1 MRTKDEQKLKAI
13 FDATVRLTATIGIA
27 GLKMTLIAKEAKIAT
42 GTIYLYYKNKQ
53 ELLNAVYTNLKSE
66 GIFSVIEKTDH
77 LPVQIQL
84 FKLWEVA
91 FEYQVIH
98 NSKSIFIE
106 QFKLSPLISP
116 ENKAMEEDS
125 MLYLHK
131 TIDEAK
137 RCGIVK
143 PIDNAI
149 IISIILGFLKQLAV
163 QATSGVLKINE
174 ELMHQCYAICWDAI
188 KKTQNE

>member
-1 MRTKDEQKLKAI
+1 MRTKDEHKLKAI

-53 ELLNAVYTNLKSE
+53 ELLNAVYAKLKSE
-66 GIFSVIEKTDH
+66 GIFSVFEKTDY

-91 FEYQVIH
+91 FEYQVIN
-98 NSKSIFIE
+98 NSKAIFIE
-106 QFKLSPLISP
+106 QFKLSPLISSK
-116 ENKAMEEDS
+116 NKAMEEDS

-131 TIDEAK
+131 TLDEAK
-137 RCGIVK
+137 RSGIVK
-143 PIDNAI
+143 PIENAI
-149 IISIILGFLKQLAV
+149 IIALILGFLKNLAV
-163 QATSGVLKINE
+163 QATNGMLKTNDE
-174 ELMHQCYAICWDAI
+174 VMHQCYAMCWDAI
-188 KKTQNE
+188 KKT